1 MFVCDLQGCEI
12 LRQTHGA
19 GHGQESQSHHLVR
32 HRNWEIAGLCKNT
45 LWDFQARVW
54 CQGKNDGLI
63 EPHIIDWHLCVILK
77 TLPVHPRSVPP
88 VDLHVNIDVNKTT
101 KNIDGRHVYPHIPLW
116 FHNQNLS
123 SNSRLFSHQ
132 SALCESLRKC
142 VFWPNFLCSSAIK
155 WQESIHPGIEL

>member
-88 VDLHVNIDVNKTT
+88 VDLHVNIDVNKMT
-101 KNIDGRHVYPHIPLW
+101 KNIDARHVYLHIPLW

-123 SNSRLFSHQ
+123 SNSRLQISEWESHFHTKAYYARAYADV
-132 SALCESLRKC
+132 SFATISFAP
-142 VFWPNFLCSSAIK
+142 VP
-155 WQESIHPGIEL
+155 